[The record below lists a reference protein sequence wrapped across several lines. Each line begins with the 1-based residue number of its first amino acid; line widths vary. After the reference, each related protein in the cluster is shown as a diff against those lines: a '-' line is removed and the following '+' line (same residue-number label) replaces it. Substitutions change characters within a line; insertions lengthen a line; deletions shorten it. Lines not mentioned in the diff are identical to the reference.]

1 MVQEVNKIHPDSST
15 SEIHLESNG
24 GSSSIGTERMRKA
37 FLLLSALGRKELI
50 REKKR
55 MEHRQ
60 DASKEWDA

>member
-15 SEIHLESNG
+15 SEIYFETNG
-24 GSSSIGTERMRKA
+24 RSSSIGMGKA